1 MKSFTELRNL
11 YGSLTNNSDST
22 NLTLGDQ
29 LINDNTR
36 LICEAR
42 PWYFLEKTK
51 TASTVASQQ
60 GYTLPFDYKKLI
72 DVTVTIGTYKYT
84 PKECPSREYW
94 DYINASTTSE
104 SDTPLYYFVFN
115 GQLNFWPIPS
125 SSTSNAITY
134 SYIRAFRNMS
144 VADYTTGTVD
154 AVTGTT
160 VTGSGTTWASPM
172 AGRYLRID
180 PTNVA
185 TSSGDGMW
193 YEISTVGS
201 STSITLSVSYNGTAL
216 SSGAAAT
223 YTIGDMPILPEA
235 YQVLPVYRACEFY
248 FSTKTED
255 LNRAQY
261 FKRLYDEGMAGMI
274 AFYGR
279 KTSNVVI
286 GSTDFPV
293 QNPNSYITLT

>member
-1 MKSFTELRNL
+1 MNSYTTLRDL
-11 YGSLTNNSDST
+11 YGSLTNNTST
-22 NLTLGDQ
+22 DNLALGDI

-36 LICEAR
+36 LICESR

-60 GYTLPFDYKKLI
+60 GYNLPFDYRKMI
-72 DVTVTIGTYKYT
+72 DVTVTIGTFKYT

-94 DYINASTTSE
+94 DYLNSSTSVE
-104 SDTPLYYFVFN
+104 SDTPMYYFIFN
-115 GQLNFWPIPS
+115 GQLNFYPTPS

-134 SYIRAFRNMS
+134 SYIRGFKNMS
-144 VADYTTGTVD
+144 IADYTTGTVD
-154 AVTGTT
+154 AVSGTT

-172 AGRYLRID
+172 AGRYLRIT

-185 TSSGDGMW
+185 ATSGDGIW

-201 STSITLSVSYNGTAL
+201 TTSITLTNSYNGTTLTSAA
-216 SSGAAAT
+216 GAA
-223 YTIGDMPILPEA
+223 YTIGDMSILPEA

-274 AFYGR
+274 SFYGR

-286 GSTDFPV
+286 GSTDFPL
-293 QNPNSYITLT
+293 QNPNNFLSL